1 MTLDVRRPLVLAS
14 ASPRRRALLTQ
25 IGVPLAV
32 RPVDVDETRREGEAP
47 QVYLE
52 RVVGLKEA
60 AARRRVDDASLW
72 VLVADTAVVVDGE
85 VLGKPRDDEEGREML
100 GRLSGR
106 DHEVATRFAL
116 FRGADAVVVGDRAVR
131 QTVST
136 RVWFRPLD
144 DTQVQRYVA
153 TGEGRDKAGGYAI
166 QGIGAMLVARIE
178 GSYSAVVGLPL
189 AEVAVA
195 LTRQAGWPG

>member
-195 LTRQAGWPG
+195 LTRPAGWPG